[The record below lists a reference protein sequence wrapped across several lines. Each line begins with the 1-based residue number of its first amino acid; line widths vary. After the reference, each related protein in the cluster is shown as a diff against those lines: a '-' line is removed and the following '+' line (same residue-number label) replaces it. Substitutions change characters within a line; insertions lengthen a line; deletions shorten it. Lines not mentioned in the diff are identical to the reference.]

1 MPVPNTETFSL
12 RDVILEIFGSF
23 DYTINL
29 MDCYAYADAL
39 KFDANYG
46 SKTMAVKQ
54 LYAFRNYNNISLNLK
69 FYNWNHISDPRKIA
83 PIGWHVATAAEWVTL
98 GTYAVSHSGTSLT
111 YAKALSSANGWN
123 SSTNS
128 GAPGNNQSLNNY
140 LGFSANPSGAHSDGW
155 TGDDAYG
162 DSAIFFTSTEN
173 GEYVAYAI
181 KISYDSNTMLRYGQ
195 RKTSNLSV
203 RCVRDSGNSNMY
215 AYDYDGNYYTAVTI
229 GTQTWLVQNLCCNHY
244 RNGDPIIHDY
254 Y

>member
-23 DYTINL
+23 KITLNL
-29 MDCYAYADAL
+29 LDCYSYANEV
-39 KFDANYG
+39 KFDPRYG

-54 LYAFRNYNNISLNLK
+54 LYAYRNYNAQYNR
-69 FYNWNHISDPRKIA
+69 FYTWHQVTDSRNIA
-83 PIGWHVATAAEWVTL
+83 PVGWHVPSESEWITL
-98 GTYAVSHSGTSLT
+98 INYALSNYGTSLS
-111 YAKALSSANGWN
+111 YVKALSSANGWN
-123 SSTNS
+123 STTNS

-140 LGFSANPSGAHSDGW
+140 LGFSANPSGAYSAAP
-155 TGDDAYG
+155 TYNGDDAYG
-162 DSAIFFTSTEN
+162 DSATFFTSTGN
-173 GEYVAYAI
+173 GEYVAYARQI
-181 KISYDSNTMLRYGQ
+181 IYDSGMLRYGAY
-195 RKTSNLSV
+195 KTSKLSV

-244 RNGDPIIHDY
+244 RNGDPIIHEY